1 MSRRWTAV
9 ACAAT
14 LTWTAPAGAA
24 DFYRYAAPGA
34 ETDVLTVHGATDA
47 SAMEPLLLDFQALH
61 PGTSIEYV
69 DYVSNELLAV
79 TVEACRSGRPLADV
93 LVTPAVDHLIKL
105 ANDGCARE
113 HRSAETGA
121 APKWANWRNEVFGFT
136 YEPAVIVY
144 NTQAVPPGD
153 VPRSHLELADLLRAK
168 SDFYRGRV
176 GTYDIRQS
184 GIGYLFAFS
193 DSKQASTTF
202 GRLLESMGRVQ
213 PIVRCCT
220 GEIVEEVARGRLLI
234 GYNLL
239 GAYAYARMRAGAPIG
254 VVLPRD
260 YTLVLSR
267 GAMIP
272 SFSARPELARRFL
285 DYLLSARG
293 QDTGRKRSFFFAASA
308 DVPPGVDGPV
318 SLATSG
324 IARPITIGP
333 ALLPVQD
340 RAQRRRFLAD
350 WGRSILGPNAAPAD
364 SD

>member
-1 MSRRWTAV
+1 MRPYWLLAV
-9 ACAAT
+9 VAA
-14 LTWTAPAGAA
+14 LGWAPPADGA
-24 DFYRYAAPGA
+24 DFHRYAAQGS
-34 ETDVLTVHGATDA
+34 ETGILKIHGATDA
-47 SAMEPLLLDFQALH
+47 SAMEPLIRDFQAQAADI
-61 PGTSIEYV
+61 TVEYV
-69 DYVSNELLAV
+69 DYVSNELLAA
-79 TVEACRSGRPLADV
+79 TLEACRSGRKLADL

-113 HRSAETGA
+113 HRSGETA
-121 APKWANWRNEVFGFT
+121 MAPRWANWRNEVFGFT

-144 NTQAVPPGD
+144 NTQLVPAED
-153 VPRSHLELADLLRAK
+153 VPRSHVALADLLRAK
-168 SDFYRGRV
+168 SAAYRGRV

-213 PIVRCCT
+213 PVVRCCT
-220 GEIVEEVARGRLLI
+220 GEIVEEVAQGRLLI

-272 SFSARPELARRFL
+272 SFAGQVELARRFL

-293 QDTGRKRSFFFAASA
+293 QEVGRRESFFFAANA
-308 DVPPGVDGPV
+308 ALPIGADGPA
-318 SLATSG
+318 SLTTSG
-324 IARPITIGP
+324 IFRPITISP

-340 RAQRRRFLAD
+340 RAQRERFLAE
-350 WGRSILGPNAAPAD
+350 WSRSILGSGVSGSGD
-364 SD
+364 

>member
-1 MSRRWTAV
+1 MIRWCVIAV
-9 ACAAT
+9 CAAA
-14 LTWTAPAGAA
+14 LIASLPVAGAELH
-24 DFYRYAAPGA
+24 RYPARGA
-34 ETDVLTVHGATDA
+34 ETAVLKVHGATDA
-47 SAMEPLLLDFQALH
+47 SAMEPLLLDFQSLH

-69 DYVSNELLAV
+69 DYVSNELLAA
-79 TVEACRSGRPLADV
+79 TEEACRTGRVLTDI

-113 HRSAETGA
+113 HRSTAANA
-121 APKWANWRNEVFGFT
+121 APKWANWRHEVFGFT

-144 NTQAVPPGD
+144 NTALVPSGD
-153 VPRSHLELADLLRAK
+153 IPRSHVELADLLRAK
-168 SDFYRGRV
+168 SAFYRGRV

-202 GRLLESMGRVQ
+202 GRLIESMGRVQ
-213 PIVRCCT
+213 PTVRCCT
-220 GEIVEEVARGRLLI
+220 GEIVEEVARGQLLL

-267 GAMIP
+267 GVMIP
-272 SFSARPELARRFL
+272 AFSRQPELARQLL
-285 DYLLSARG
+285 DYLLSDRG
-293 QDTGRKRSFFFAASA
+293 QEVGRGQSFFFAANA
-308 DVPPGVDGPV
+308 DLPPGVDGPA
-318 SLATSG
+318 SLASSG

-340 RAQRRRFLAD
+340 RAQRERFLTE
-350 WGRSILGPNAAPAD
+350 WSRSILGLSANPR
-364 SD
+364 